1 MDEIWIWL
9 WLDYVSISP
18 RLSNVDNWIANV
30 CFLFLHSV
38 AFDLVYLTS
47 RTLILFQK
55 GGLHYDPGVNK
66 CIGIKYLYLTEI
78 RKQE

>member
-1 MDEIWIWL
+1 M
-9 WLDYVSISP
+9 STSP
-18 RLSNVDNWIANV
+18 RLSNVDNWISNVV

-38 AFDLVYLTS
+38 AFDLIYLMS

-55 GGLHYDPGVNK
+55 GGLHYDLGVNK

-78 RKQE
+78 RMQE